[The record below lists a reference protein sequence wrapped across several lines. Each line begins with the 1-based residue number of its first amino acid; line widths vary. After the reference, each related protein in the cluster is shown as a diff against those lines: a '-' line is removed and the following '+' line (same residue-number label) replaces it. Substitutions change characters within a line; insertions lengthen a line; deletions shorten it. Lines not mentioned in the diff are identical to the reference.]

1 MLDKDFQPA
10 NEADLIHRLYA
21 ELEEKQDRIEELEEK
36 LGNQETEPEPE
47 ETYICVL
54 NSCDSSFISEEGRA
68 NHLITHNFDELAE
81 AVEDREEIVEQI
93 KQVASDRQV
102 KSLETKLKESDEEQ
116 EQEQE
121 QTTEFSD
128 EVSRIGSDLTNLQEQ
143 MIDSL
148 GTEDFKRSRDIAE
161 ETDGEEGAIR
171 HYYSVLKDKEVIETR
186 QSKGARLT
194 DKGLQVKKFLQGDVE
209 EQEDP
214 AMIAG
219 YLPEIERKVITNFKR
234 GEWISSKEVDI
245 EGVSRDNIKNCYTS
259 LKNKDLLQAKV
270 GQGARLTE
278 QGKQVKEVL
287 TSGEVPEPEEDDDD
301 GFRDRV
307 EHLYD
312 KNPDVKEL
320 STDIR
325 KELQEYFLE
334 QEEQSRS
341 IDETINK
348 LYSNKTGDESVRNMV
363 WRAYKQNDNIQ
374 KHPSL
379 NGRAKKYAVNARQ
392 KKNFQGVEAVR
403 LSENK
408 YDEILDGF
416 SRYERIKIALGKL
429 FPDEGEKAEVTYQDF
444 TSTDGGNFTG
454 ESEKEDKY
462 AWESVYSDS
471 VLQRALKHE
480 FDAKD
485 ASIKLEKQ
493 GKSRDERTAAMLIV
507 DRT

>member
-36 LGNQETEPEPE
+36 LQDQEAEPEPE
-47 ETYICVL
+47 ESYICVID
-54 NSCDSSFISEEGRA
+54 NCENRFTTEMDRA
-68 NHLITHNFDELAE
+68 RHLVTHNFDELAE

-93 KQVASDRQV
+93 KQVGNKRQV
-102 KSLETKLKESDEEQ
+102 KSLETKLREPEEETQEEQ
-116 EQEQE
+116 TQH
-121 QTTEFSD
+121 TEFSD

-143 MIDSL
+143 MIASL
-148 GTEDFKRSRDIAE
+148 GTDDFKRSRDIAE

-209 EQEDP
+209 EQEEP
-214 AMIAG
+214 EMVAG
-219 YLPEIERKVITNFKR
+219 YLSEIERKVVTNFKR

-259 LKNKDLLQAKV
+259 LKNKDLLEAKV
-270 GQGARLTE
+270 GKGARLTE

-348 LYSNKTGDESVRNMV
+348 LYSNKTEESVRNMV
-363 WRAYKQNDNIQ
+363 WRAYKHNDNIQ

-379 NGRAKKYAVNARQ
+379 NGRAKKYAVNANQ

-403 LSENK
+403 LSENE

-416 SRYERIKIALGKL
+416 PQYDRIKMAVNKV
-429 FPDEGEKAEVTYQDF
+429 FPEEGEKVEITYQDW
-444 TSTDGGNFTG
+444 TDSDGANYAG
-454 ESEKEDKY
+454 EDSKEDRFTF
-462 AWESVYSDS
+462 ESLYSDS
-471 VLQRALKHE
+471 ILQRALKYEHDAS
-480 FDAKD
+480 DAKL
-485 ASIKLEKQ
+485 KLKKR
-493 GKSRDERTAAMLIV
+493 GKSLDEVKANVLVI
-507 DRT
+507 DRR

>member
-36 LGNQETEPEPE
+36 LQDQEAEPEPE

-54 NSCDSSFISEEGRA
+54 NSCDSSFISKEGRA

-93 KQVASDRQV
+93 KQVASNRQV
-102 KSLETKLKESDEEQ
+102 KSLETKLREPEED
-116 EQEQE
+116 EQE

-171 HYYSVLKDKEVIETR
+171 HYYSVLKDKEIIETR

-287 TSGEVPEPEEDDDD
+287 TSGEVPEPEEDDED

-363 WRAYKQNDNIQ
+363 WRAYKKNENIQ

-379 NGRAKKYAVNARQ
+379 NGRAKKYAVNANQ

-403 LSENK
+403 LSENE

-416 SRYERIKIALGKL
+416 PQYDRIKMAVNKV
-429 FPDEGEKAEVTYQDF
+429 FPEEGEKVEITYQDW
-444 TSTDGGNFTG
+444 TDSDGANYAGRD
-454 ESEKEDKY
+454 SKEDRFTF
-462 AWESVYSDS
+462 ESLYSDS
-471 VLQRALKHE
+471 ILQRALKYEHDAS
-480 FDAKD
+480 DAKL
-485 ASIKLEKQ
+485 KLKKR
-493 GKSRDERTAAMLIV
+493 GKSLDEVKANVLVI